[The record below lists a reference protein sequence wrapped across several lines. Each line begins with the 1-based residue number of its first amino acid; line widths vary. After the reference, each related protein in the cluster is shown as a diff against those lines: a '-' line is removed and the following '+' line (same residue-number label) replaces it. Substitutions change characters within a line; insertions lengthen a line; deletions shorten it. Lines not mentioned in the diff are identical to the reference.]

1 MNRFWNLRVALVYMA
16 PFQGTIWAFLW
27 LLTDS
32 QTHANGAG
40 VYAFVLAL
48 LLMAREPENV
58 AEKFLKDE

>member
-1 MNRFWNLRVALVYMA
+1 MYMA